1 MSTTIAS
8 TTARLV
14 DKPKMVLSDFGS
26 RDQNLLVPLFPRA
39 DFDPRADA
47 FSAETP
53 GCAGSVTAESTASG
67 STEGSDTRGRRA
79 LSRR

>member
-14 DKPKMVLSDFGS
+14 DNPKMVLSDLGS

-47 FSAETP
+47 FSVEAP
-53 GCAGSVTAESTASG
+53 
-67 STEGSDTRGRRA
+67 D
-79 LSRR
+79 